1 MASAALLSLTTA
13 AALALGAPLWR
24 GLMSLKRVAQTVGG
38 AACGLAVIRAAL
50 TLAGGGHG

>member
-24 GLMSLKRVAQTVGG
+24 GLMSPKRVAQTVGG